1 MVASQDAR
9 ENHRNDIV
17 HLYYDE
23 FIKSLKAIGFMT
35 KPPNMLDLNVEL
47 LKNGFLEVL
56 IAVCFLPFF
65 FIDVHSQ
72 DAEIAFETG
81 IEGLNLRKNL
91 YKNLEYKHMI
101 TKVISDFL
109 YKGFLK

>member
-1 MVASQDAR
+1 MVASQEAR
-9 ENHRNDIV
+9 ENYRNDIV
-17 HLYYDE
+17 HFYYDE
-23 FIKSLKAIGFMT
+23 FIKSLKTIGFMT
-35 KPPNMLDLNVEL
+35 KPPNMLDLNIEL

-72 DAEIAFETG
+72 DAEIAFENG

-91 YKNLEYKHMI
+91 YKNSEYKIMI

-109 YKGFLK
+109 YKGFLN